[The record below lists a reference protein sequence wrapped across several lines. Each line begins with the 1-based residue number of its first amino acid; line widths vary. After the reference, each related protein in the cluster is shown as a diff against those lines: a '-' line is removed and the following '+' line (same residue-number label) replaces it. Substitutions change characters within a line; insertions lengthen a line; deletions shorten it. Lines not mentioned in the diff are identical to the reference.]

1 MYISTHPDT
10 FMSFTRYFNTH
21 IIPIMST
28 ENQIPMEEDEISLI
42 DLLAVLLKHKKF
54 IIIITLLGALGVL
67 GFSIGSLLIPNEK
80 SYYPNYYT
88 PKAIVKINEDS
99 GGFDLGSEAGGLTA
113 LLGMSVKSGATAF
126 GAAQKY
132 VTSDSFV
139 DRIIK
144 KLDLIDLYDLS
155 GSKAPVASARKI
167 FRENINLS
175 NDSDSGTM
183 EISYKDIDGALAA
196 DIVNEVVSLLDET
209 LKNLSTDEN
218 VIQKKLLEKELSS
231 TEAKLKDLEER
242 LKKYNQKYGIYDIEA
257 YAKEKA
263 TALGD
268 LRSQY
273 LKKVMEI
280 ESYRAYSSIEDPGL
294 RKLRIERDSLKANIE
309 KLEKGYSVGGIV
321 VPSEKELPNLV
332 SDYKKISLEY
342 ELQSKL
348 YTSLAQQYELVKLKT
363 SSIPPKFI
371 VYEKAVPPLVK
382 SGPSRGKL
390 CIIVTMA
397 VFFLSIFGAFIL
409 EFIGKIKQDPV
420 EMAKLR
426 GITK

>member
-144 KLDLIDLYDLS
+144 KFNLIDLYDLS
-155 GSKAPVASARKI
+155 GSKTPVASARKI

-175 NDSDSGTM
+175 DDSDSGTM

-209 LKNLSTDEN
+209 FKNLSTDEN